1 MGRWLTE
8 RLRRL
13 PDELGL
19 GQRHFVCGVSSLAAG
34 ADTLFTR
41 ACRELGWPQRV
52 FLPQP
57 REDFL
62 AATGSAGPDFP
73 PDQRAEAR
81 ALFESP
87 HVIQER
93 VLSEAADRHA
103 RFEDVNLEL
112 ARVSD
117 ALVCLVR
124 AEAGGKPGGTRD
136 LLALAERRHRPV
148 LEIRVGAGPGG
159 APKFEETWHWNPPP
173 DAPPARQAGFVP
185 PVLPPPLDELEYG
198 GCGRPEPAR
207 YREALKT
214 FASAKAGQMRRRFTL
229 AAPVIVGT
237 HVLATATALW
247 AFKDHL
253 SGWVPWLLAGLGYHE
268 WLHRSCAAQRWA
280 LARLTAEVARSVNPL
295 AGVPRAL
302 RHLFELPMPGELRPL
317 LRTLNVLH
325 LQGRRALDPAG
336 WKARRDRYVSERL
349 KQPKKG
355 QIDYYDGELAGARGR
370 LKLARG
376 AFYIGSGGAVVATL
390 GFLAVLLPV
399 VAMAALS
406 LAASL
411 DLEARTH
418 IYEEM
423 LDFLKAQTALLNQ
436 AGSENEF
443 AALAVETE
451 SRLLGETA
459 NWYARRAFTGVA

>member
-1 MGRWLTE
+1 
-8 RLRRL
+8 
-13 PDELGL
+13 
-19 GQRHFVCGVSSLAAG
+19 
-34 ADTLFTR
+34 
-41 ACRELGWPQRV
+41 
-52 FLPQP
+52 
-57 REDFL
+57 
-62 AATGSAGPDFP
+62 
-73 PDQRAEAR
+73 
-81 ALFESP
+81 
-87 HVIQER
+87 
-93 VLSEAADRHA
+93 
-103 RFEDVNLEL
+103 
-112 ARVSD
+112 
-117 ALVCLVR
+117 
-124 AEAGGKPGGTRD
+124 
-136 LLALAERRHRPV
+136 
-148 LEIRVGAGPGG
+148 
-159 APKFEETWHWNPPP
+159 
-173 DAPPARQAGFVP
+173 
-185 PVLPPPLDELEYG
+185 
-198 GCGRPEPAR
+198 
-207 YREALKT
+207 
-214 FASAKAGQMRRRFTL
+214 
-229 AAPVIVGT
+229 
-237 HVLATATALW
+237 
-247 AFKDHL
+247 
-253 SGWVPWLLAGLGYHE
+253 
-268 WLHRSCAAQRWA
+268 
-280 LARLTAEVARSVNPL
+280 
-295 AGVPRAL
+295 
-302 RHLFELPMPGELRPL
+302 MPGELRPL